1 MKLLRTLWNDDCGG
15 IIATEYV
22 FLATL
27 VTVGTTAGLVE
38 LRDAAT
44 ADIRAFNEDLRD
56 ARKVLKAPSKKP
68 TGRFQPPQQIQ
79 QPEQEWD
86 VQQHRQ
92 QVLAD

>member
-1 MKLLRTLWNDDCGG
+1 MDLWRSFWNDDCGG

-38 LRDAAT
+38 LRDATT
-44 ADIRAFNEDLRD
+44 ADMRAFNEDLRE

-68 TGRFQPPQQIQ
+68 SSRFQPPQQVP

-86 VQQHRQ
+86 VQHRQ